1 MSSRAPGGVQ
11 PGPAQTFRQE
21 DDRQRNEAR
30 ILGLHTMVDELRQA
44 MRELASRQ
52 VRLDELIKQ
61 LEAQGQQNR
70 LAIEQIGQDMN
81 QSAQARILDENR
93 TRQVIAD
100 FDAQLDDITRPLRA
114 LQSQVHELAEAA
126 RRKTDDSGLV
136 GKRFEEFRVQLED
149 VRSLAD
155 RSVAMAH
162 GLRESIEATNDETD
176 GIRRELMRTDDQ
188 IKMVDQDMRR
198 RIAEVS
204 SSTEGYNSR
213 FDELRSDIAHA
224 FELIEHT
231 RRVIAP
237 FEPAIEELREK
248 DGVLRQ
254 DITRYAGQSTE
265 RIEAVMERL
274 DAVVQDV
281 DGRFGEIKQSHDQR
295 FERISERIEQAEELH
310 RQMTYRLSS
319 LVNELEGLRQ
329 VDDGLQRELWVLHEQ
344 RVRLRLEQVQQEL
357 EYLAKL
363 RRDVD
368 QDAPATAP
376 RQRRPEF

>member
-1 MSSRAPGGVQ
+1 MSSRAAGGGQ
-11 PGPAQTFRQE
+11 SGPAQSIRQE
-21 DDRQRNEAR
+21 DDRQRTEAR
-30 ILGLHTMVDELRQA
+30 ILGLHSMVDEMRQA

-61 LEAQGQQNR
+61 LEGMSQQNR

-81 QSAQARILDENR
+81 QSSQARILDENR

-100 FDAQLDDITRPLRA
+100 FDSQLDDITRPIRA
-114 LQSQVHELAEAA
+114 LQSQVHELAESA
-126 RRKTDDSGLV
+126 RRKTDDTGAI

-155 RSVAMAH
+155 RGVAMAH
-162 GLRESIEATNDETD
+162 GLRESIESTNDESD
-176 GIRRELMRTDDQ
+176 SLRRDLMRSDDQ

-198 RIAEVS
+198 RIAEVAG
-204 SSTEGYNSR
+204 STEGYNSR

-224 FELIEHT
+224 FELIEQT

-248 DGVLRQ
+248 DTGLRQ
-254 DITRYAGQSTE
+254 DITRYSAQATE

-274 DAVVQDV
+274 DSMVQDV
-281 DGRFGEIKQSHDQR
+281 DGRFGEIRQSHDQR
-295 FERISERIEQAEELH
+295 FERVSERIEQVEEQH
-310 RQMTYRLSS
+310 RQLTYRLSS

-357 EYLAKL
+357 EYLNRL
-363 RRDVD
+363 RRDAD
-368 QDAPATAP
+368 QESPSGAP